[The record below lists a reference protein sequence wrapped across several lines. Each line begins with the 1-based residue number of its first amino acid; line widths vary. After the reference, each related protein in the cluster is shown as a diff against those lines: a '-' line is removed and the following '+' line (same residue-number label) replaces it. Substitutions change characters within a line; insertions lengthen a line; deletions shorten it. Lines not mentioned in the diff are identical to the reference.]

1 MKCLHFIYGS
11 FYLLID
17 AEKCSQLDLFMIIYG
32 IVRDLQYLHDDSPKR
47 IVHRDLNPQNF
58 LLDTEFKPKISD
70 FEHGKNFVNYQGRI
84 QRGAG
89 GLGPPTVGTPWK

>member
-1 MKCLHFIYGS
+1 
-11 FYLLID
+11 
-17 AEKCSQLDLFMIIYG
+17 MIIYG
-32 IVRDLQYLHDDSPKR
+32 IVRDLKYLHDDSPKR

-89 GLGPPTVGTPWK
+89 GLGPPTVGTPWKEDERRGRRRGKKERIRGGLVEGEGR